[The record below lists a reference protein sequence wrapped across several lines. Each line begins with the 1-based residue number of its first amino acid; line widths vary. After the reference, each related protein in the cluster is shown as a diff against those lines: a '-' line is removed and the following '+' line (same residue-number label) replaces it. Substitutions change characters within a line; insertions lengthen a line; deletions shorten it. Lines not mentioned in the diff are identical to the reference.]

1 MKIQIFDTFKN
12 EKFHNLKK
20 FFGKNTNWLTRI
32 FELNYVFW
40 HTVEWTLTLDG
51 VNKNVAIC
59 S

>member
-32 FELNYVFW
+32 FELKYVF
-40 HTVEWTLTLDG
+40 
-51 VNKNVAIC
+51 
-59 S
+59 